1 MPAEYQK
8 ELFEEF
14 KKEKGK
20 FRKIADK
27 ITQKQPKFYI
37 HVSLENIVF
46 AAIIGIMCIVV
57 AFALGVERGKRFTV
71 PASMARK
78 ESFEAFVFEKETK
91 ETAVSEPET
100 VARDTSASE
109 EETASD
115 KKTAFVIQLISYTQK
130 RLAESEKKRLLDK
143 KIDAFIMPSGKW
155 YQVCAGGY
163 SDISEAGKA
172 LEGFKKDYRGCF
184 IRRGA
189 R

>member
-1 MPAEYQK
+1 MSAEYQK

-20 FRKIADK
+20 FRKITDK
-27 ITQKQPKFYI
+27 ITQRQPKFYI

-71 PASMARK
+71 LAGMARK
-78 ESFEAFVFEKETK
+78 EAPVEAVFEE
-91 ETAVSEPET
+91 EISVSETE
-100 VARDTSASE
+100 VAPRDAG
-109 EETASD
+109 ASD
-115 KKTAFVIQLISYTQK
+115 SKSDNETAFVIQLISYTQK
-130 RLAESEKKRLLDK
+130 ERAESEKKRLMDK

-163 SDISEAGKA
+163 SAISEARKA
-172 LEGFKKDYRGCF
+172 LEGFKKDYKGCF